1 VRRGGNNCCGAVVCL
16 PVMIC
21 AGGHIRPTRDR
32 SHSAVVESLIRKYN
46 EGAVQV
52 DLTKTRITAAETKAA
67 DELYVM

>member
-1 VRRGGNNCCGAVVCL
+1 M
-16 PVMIC
+16 MIC
-21 AGGHIRPTRDR
+21 AGGHIRATRDR